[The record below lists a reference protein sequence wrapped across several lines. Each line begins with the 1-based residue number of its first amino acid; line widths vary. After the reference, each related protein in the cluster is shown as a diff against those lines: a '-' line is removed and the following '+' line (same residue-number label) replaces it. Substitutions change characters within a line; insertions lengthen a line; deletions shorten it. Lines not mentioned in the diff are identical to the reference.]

1 MNRLALGRRMRSV
14 AILMTMVLC
23 FSSLFGFAPGTARAA
38 EVDTEGGPLAE
49 PAALLLDD
57 NPQLPNGGFEEI
69 TSGRPKDWS
78 YVSGGVES
86 TTALVRSGTSS
97 VKLTDTS
104 STSSTALR
112 SVKIPVTAGQ
122 TYSVSVYSYNVQG
135 VSDLY
140 LEYWDAVGGYTK
152 IYTGQNTTSSTWS
165 KITVTGV
172 APEGT
177 VYASMRLYLHLAN
190 VGSAYF
196 DDATFERVLA
206 GPQPQL
212 LNGNV
217 EELVNGSPKYWTM
230 AATSQASTEQVHSG
244 SYSIKINDPSS
255 TAGVT
260 VRSNQIAVTPGE
272 KYESTVWS
280 YNLQGVSQLYLEFWD
295 AGGNYTTILTG
306 TNDSLNTWKQI
317 QVKGVAPENSAYV
330 TVRFYLHAAN
340 VGTAYFD
347 DATFRVTPPDPIT
360 NMNNG
365 SFEQSEAGKPLYWSG
380 TDGIALT
387 NEKAS
392 HGASSVKIAPSGG
405 TSPGLTSFP
414 IAVSPGLAYEAS
426 VSTSTYTPAATA
438 AIYMEFMDAG
448 GSLLGFSPAQVNASG
463 PWSSLS
469 VTGTAPAGA
478 VSARVRIAALSGTA
492 YFDDATFKRSAA
504 AVGSKTRSTYYTPA
518 KVTAARQNVLLYDWA
533 KSSKDSVVTKANK
546 YLAKGQ
552 DFIWELVP
560 GPNLPRSYGVN
571 QVLGSP
577 ITGRAIDQYGNY
589 PYKADPLNDPWKIVD
604 PSSGYKFPTNDFGAY
619 YRSGLDEH
627 GIFQPKLADRSL
639 LVNTLYPEKGP
650 TWGVDDGFGWM
661 NENGDRYTF
670 VAYYTH
676 WFLWY
681 STGMIQDSLN
691 AFRDAY
697 LYTGDV
703 KYARAGMVLL
713 DRIADVYPDMDTM
726 LHDKTIYL
734 NSHGGTGLGK
744 VVGSIWETGLVK
756 DFISAY
762 DAFYPALGDTL
773 LAQFLDAKSAQY
785 RLTNPKNSGGAIARN
800 IEDGILKQVY
810 PGVKAARIRGNDG
823 MHQSALALAAVVYDT
838 LPQTKEWLDFTFQ
851 TGGNTSN
858 PPGVTGGNI
867 LNTLISVVDRD
878 GHGNEASPGYNSLWL
893 TTDQLT
899 ADVLDGYDL
908 YPEADLY
915 ANVKFR
921 KMFSAYYPLVLSEKY
936 LANIGDTGSTGNPGI
951 STVKL
956 ADVVKA
962 FDKFGDPVY
971 AQLAYFL
978 NGNRADGIHKDVFSV
993 NPNEISQRIRDAVA
1007 LHGTLDLGSD
1017 NRTGYGFA
1025 ALRDGKN
1032 VTDSFGLS
1040 YGFPS
1045 MDIAYRNTEVKLFEA
1060 SGTMQLEA
1068 TAPGAII
1075 TYSFEVSHTDD
1086 YEIDLLPFLAP
1097 SYGIYRISIDGQPV
1111 RDMDF
1116 YGSNTNLY
1124 EVLGRMTLTAG
1135 MHRISF
1141 EGLGKRAESTNYKMG
1156 VRNLNL
1162 LDANARAV
1170 RDNAGPQGNT
1180 LRDFWMYYG
1189 RNTGHGHKDT
1199 LNLGMHAFGL
1209 DLSPD
1214 LGYPEF
1220 ADSVDMHRAQWVVN
1234 TISHNTVMVDKKMQG
1249 NQWVAD
1255 PKHFDDSGMVQLI
1268 DVEAP
1273 DVYPQTEL
1281 YKRTTAMIRIDG
1293 ANSYAVDFFRVKGGT
1308 DHHFSFHG
1316 AEGVA
1321 TVEGLTMTAQSTG
1334 TYAGPG
1340 VEYGQRVDDVA
1351 GSGYKGS
1358 GFHYLKNVSRDMNPQ
1373 AAFSIDWK
1381 AVDTWKVLSS
1391 PADIHLRL
1399 TMLGPIDDV
1408 ALADGV
1414 PPQNKPGNPK
1424 TLRYFVAHRSGTN
1437 LDSLFTSVLEP
1448 YKDNRT
1454 IASIEPAVVKAG
1466 GTVVSGNDVKA
1477 VKVTLANGRVDYIV
1491 NALNTETLYT
1501 IDDKLQFKGFMGVY
1515 SEKDGENVYRYV
1527 HDGSFIAP
1535 IGETAGTDAGA
1546 LQGTI
1551 ASFTGIPSVQNE
1563 IVVNM
1568 NLAGATLDDVVG
1580 ATIVV
1585 ANDGVRNAA
1594 YRIIGAADLGSG
1606 RYRLDIGESTL
1617 IRSFVDPNDFS
1628 KGYVYDIAQGA
1639 AFRIPLTREAFS
1651 LQTVALVTGDLHQG
1665 WYTSDATVTLQ
1676 VYGQSGA
1683 VASTEY
1689 QLEAGAGWVP
1699 YTGPITLS
1707 DSGTHVVKYRSKDVA
1722 GNAEPE
1728 QAITVRIDK
1737 QSPVSQLQAS
1747 GTPGDGGWYRSP
1759 VTVTLQVYDAHSGVE
1774 RTEYAIT
1781 VTASAYGQQSHGF
1794 IPYTGP
1800 FTLDEGSYGIQFRSV
1815 DTAGN
1820 EEAVQ
1825 TAELKVDRTTPSVAV
1840 YANGVPATPVIQ
1852 VEDSET
1858 TVLTLQ
1864 ASDALS
1870 GVAARSITVNGAV
1883 YGEGTPISWAG
1894 RPGDHA
1900 VRVTVSDHA
1909 GNMTEQTYTFRVTTS
1924 PSSILA
1930 LLGRFV
1936 QANVLGQPVEAKLTN
1951 SMRQA
1956 DHHFGSGRRSQ
1967 ALHFLDKFLE
1977 TIQEEGGGISASAR
1991 LVLESDAM
1999 ELQRRWSVGL

>member
-1 MNRLALGRRMRSV
+1 MNRNVLGRRMRFV

-23 FSSLFGFAPGTARAA
+23 VSSLFGLAPDTARA
-38 EVDTEGGPLAE
+38 DGL
-49 PAALLLDD
+49 
-57 NPQLPNGGFEEI
+57 
-69 TSGRPKDWS
+69 
-78 YVSGGVES
+78 
-86 TTALVRSGTSS
+86 
-97 VKLTDTS
+97 
-104 STSSTALR
+104 
-112 SVKIPVTAGQ
+112 
-122 TYSVSVYSYNVQG
+122 
-135 VSDLY
+135 
-140 LEYWDAVGGYTK
+140 
-152 IYTGQNTTSSTWS
+152 
-165 KITVTGV
+165 
-172 APEGT
+172 
-177 VYASMRLYLHLAN
+177 
-190 VGSAYF
+190 
-196 DDATFERVLA
+196 
-206 GPQPQL
+206 QPQL
-212 LNGNV
+212 LNGNL
-217 EELVNGSPKYWTM
+217 EELVNGGPQYWTM
-230 AATSQASTEQVHSG
+230 AAASQASTERAHSG
-244 SYSIKINDPSS
+244 SYSVKINDTSS
-255 TAGVT
+255 TASVM
-260 VRSNQIAVTPGE
+260 VRSNRIAVTPGE
-272 KYESTVWS
+272 KYEAAVWS

-295 AGGNYTTILTG
+295 AVGNYTATPYGTNNSLNTWKQIQVSEVAPANSVYATVRFYSHKANMGSAYYDDATFERVLTGPQPQLLNGNVEELVNGVPKYWTMAAASQASTEQVHSGSYSVIINDTSSTGSVMVRSNQIAVTPGEKYEAAVWSYNLQGVSQLYLEFWDEGGNYTATPYG

-317 QVKGVAPENSAYV
+317 RVVGVAPANSAYA
-330 TVRFYLHAAN
+330 TLRFYSHKAN
-340 VGTAYFD
+340 VGSAYYD
-347 DATFRVTPPDPIT
+347 DATFHAIPPDAT
-360 NMNNG
+360 VNMNNG

-380 TDGIALT
+380 TEGVEWT
-387 NEKAS
+387 GEKAS

-405 TSPGLTSFP
+405 PSPGLTGYP

-448 GSLLGFSPAQVNASG
+448 GGILSSSPSQANASG
-463 PWSSLS
+463 AWSRLA

-492 YFDDATFKRSAA
+492 YFDDVTFKRSTAV
-504 AVGSKTRSTYYTPA
+504 VGSKTRSTYYTPA

-533 KSSKDSVVTKANK
+533 KSSKDSAVAKADQ
-546 YLAKGQ
+546 YLAKGL
-552 DFIWELVP
+552 DYIWELVP

-589 PYKADPLNDPWKIVD
+589 PYKADPLNEPWKIVD

-650 TWGVDDGFGWM
+650 TWGVDDGLGWV
-661 NENGDRYTF
+661 NENGERYTF

-681 STGMIQDSLN
+681 STGAIQDSLN
-691 AFRDAY
+691 AFRNAY

-703 KYARAGMVLL
+703 KYARAGIVLL

-726 LHDKTIYL
+726 LYDKTIYL

-744 VVGSIWETGLVK
+744 AVGSIWETGLVK

-762 DAFYPALGDTL
+762 DAFHPALGDSL
-773 LAQFLDAKSAQY
+773 LAQFLDAKSTQY
-785 RLTNPKNSGGAIARN
+785 RLTNPKSSGGAIARN

-810 PGVKAARIRGNDG
+810 PNVKAARIRGNDG

-893 TTDQLT
+893 STDQLT

-978 NGNRADGIHKDVFSV
+978 NGNRAEGIHKDIFSV

-1017 NRTGYGFA
+1017 NKTGYGFA
-1025 ALRDGKN
+1025 ALRDGRN
-1032 VTDSFGLS
+1032 VVGSFGLS

-1086 YEIDLLPFLAP
+1086 YEIDLLPFLAS

-1116 YGSNTNLY
+1116 YGSNTNVY
-1124 EVLGRMTLTAG
+1124 EVLGQMTLTAG
-1135 MHRISF
+1135 MHQISF

-1156 VRNLNL
+1156 VRSLNL

-1199 LNLGMHAFGL
+1199 LHLGMHAFGL
-1209 DLSPD
+1209 DLAPD

-1220 ADSVDMHRAQWVVN
+1220 ADSVDMHRAQWVRN

-1293 ANSYAVDFFRVKGGT
+1293 ANSYAVDFFRIKGGS

-1316 AEGVA
+1316 AEGA
-1321 TVEGLTMTAQSTG
+1321 ASVEGLSMTAQPTG
-1334 TYAGPG
+1334 TYAGPD

-1373 AAFSIDWK
+1373 STFSIDWK

-1391 PADIHLRL
+1391 SNIHLRL

-1414 PPQNKPGNPK
+1414 PPQNKPGNPE
-1424 TLRYFVAHRSGTN
+1424 TLRYFIAHRSGTN

-1448 YKDNRT
+1448 YKDSRT

-1501 IDDKLQFKGFMGVY
+1501 IEDKLQFKGFMGVY

-1535 IGETAGTDAGA
+1535 IGETAGSETGA
-1546 LQGTI
+1546 LQGTV
-1551 ASFTGIPSVQNE
+1551 ASFTGTLSVQNE

-1580 ATIVV
+1580 ATI
-1585 ANDGVRNAA
+1585 AG
-1594 YRIIGAADLGSG
+1594 LSG
-1606 RYRLDIGESTL
+1606 RPISARDGTGST
-1617 IRSFVDPNDFS
+1617 S
-1628 KGYVYDIAQGA
+1628 
-1639 AFRIPLTREAFS
+1639 
-1651 LQTVALVTGDLHQG
+1651 
-1665 WYTSDATVTLQ
+1665 ATV
-1676 VYGQSGA
+1676 
-1683 VASTEY
+1683 
-1689 QLEAGAGWVP
+1689 
-1699 YTGPITLS
+1699 
-1707 DSGTHVVKYRSKDVA
+1707 R
-1722 GNAEPE
+1722 
-1728 QAITVRIDK
+1728 
-1737 QSPVSQLQAS
+1737 
-1747 GTPGDGGWYRSP
+1747 
-1759 VTVTLQVYDAHSGVE
+1759 
-1774 RTEYAIT
+1774 
-1781 VTASAYGQQSHGF
+1781 
-1794 IPYTGP
+1794 
-1800 FTLDEGSYGIQFRSV
+1800 
-1815 DTAGN
+1815 
-1820 EEAVQ
+1820 
-1825 TAELKVDRTTPSVAV
+1825 
-1840 YANGVPATPVIQ
+1840 
-1852 VEDSET
+1852 
-1858 TVLTLQ
+1858 
-1864 ASDALS
+1864 
-1870 GVAARSITVNGAV
+1870 
-1883 YGEGTPISWAG
+1883 
-1894 RPGDHA
+1894 
-1900 VRVTVSDHA
+1900 
-1909 GNMTEQTYTFRVTTS
+1909 
-1924 PSSILA
+1924 
-1930 LLGRFV
+1930 
-1936 QANVLGQPVEAKLTN
+1936 
-1951 SMRQA
+1951 
-1956 DHHFGSGRRSQ
+1956 
-1967 ALHFLDKFLE
+1967 
-1977 TIQEEGGGISASAR
+1977 
-1991 LVLESDAM
+1991 
-1999 ELQRRWSVGL
+1999 